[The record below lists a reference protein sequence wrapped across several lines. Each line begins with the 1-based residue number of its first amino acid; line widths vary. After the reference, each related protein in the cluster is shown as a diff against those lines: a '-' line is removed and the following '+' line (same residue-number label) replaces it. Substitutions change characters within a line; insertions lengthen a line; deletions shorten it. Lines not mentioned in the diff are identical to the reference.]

1 MIQTLLARS
10 VAETM
15 KSDMTEPR
23 ADRPSP
29 PSGFLTDISR
39 LSSDKIGA
47 WLLAVIQSAM
57 DGVLIIDAAR
67 ELVLLNGEAERMFG
81 YTENELLG
89 KPLEMLISEQT
100 RDEHNRQMDSF
111 AGAETSAKRVVKT
124 RFLLEG
130 KRANGG
136 VFPISAVLSR
146 VTVKGETFIAAILR
160 EASEPGEAADS
171 SASSLRRRTV
181 SSQQASEG
189 EKRRISKELY
199 DDLGQRL
206 SVLKL
211 DMDWLEKNL
220 PGTESPTPARIA
232 QMQNLLDNI
241 IVRTKSIASSLRPPM
256 LDDFGLLPAIR
267 WLAEDFEK
275 KTGVACQVSSPELA
289 LPPGDPIESAI
300 FRVVQEALL
309 NVERHAQARC
319 VSVVLRRQAGQ
330 LEVTICDDGVG
341 MNRQGEAGTGCF
353 GLIAMQE
360 RVTGLG
366 GVLNISNI
374 EPCGVSV
381 YASVPV

>member
-1 MIQTLLARS
+1 
-10 VAETM
+10 M
-15 KSDMTEPR
+15 KNDMTEPR
-23 ADRPSP
+23 ANPLPQPHD
-29 PSGFLTDISR
+29 FLEEISR

-47 WLLAVIQSAM
+47 WLLAIIQSAM

-89 KPLEMLISEQT
+89 KPLEMLISEES
-100 RDEHNRQMDSF
+100 RDEHNRHMDSF
-111 AGAETSAKRVVKT
+111 AGADASGKRLVKA

-130 KRANGG
+130 RRANGEL
-136 VFPISAVLSR
+136 FPISAVVSR
-146 VTVKGETFIAAILR
+146 VTVKGETFIAVILR
-160 EASEPGEAADS
+160 ESVEPGAAES
-171 SASSLRRRTV
+171 AASSHAMRRRAV

-220 PGTESPTPARIA
+220 PGAESPSPARIA
-232 QMQNLLDNI
+232 QMQSLLDNI

-256 LDDFGLLPAIR
+256 LDDFGLLPAIK
-267 WLAEDFEK
+267 WLAENFEK
-275 KTGVACQVSSPELA
+275 KTGVACEVSSPELA

-309 NVERHAQARC
+309 NVERHACASR
-319 VSVVLRRQAGQ
+319 VRIVLRKAGEQ
-330 LEVTICDDGVG
+330 LEVTISDDGVG
-341 MNRQGEAGTGCF
+341 MREDGKSRAGCF

-360 RVTGLG
+360 RVVSLG
-366 GVLNISNI
+366 GVLNINNI
-374 EPCGVSV
+374 EPRGVAI

>member
-1 MIQTLLARS
+1 
-10 VAETM
+10 M
-15 KSDMTEPR
+15 KNDMTEPR
-23 ADRPSP
+23 ANPSP
-29 PSGFLTDISR
+29 RPHDFLEEISR

-47 WLLAVIQSAM
+47 WLLAIIQSAM

-81 YTENELLG
+81 YTERELLG
-89 KPLEMLISEQT
+89 KPLEMLISEQS
-100 RDEHNRQMDSF
+100 RDEHNRHMDSF
-111 AGAETSAKRVVKT
+111 AGADASGKRVVKA

-130 KRANGG
+130 RRANGEL
-136 VFPISAVLSR
+136 FPISAVVSR

-160 EASEPGEAADS
+160 ESVEPGTAESA
-171 SASSLRRRTV
+171 ASSHAMRRRAV

-220 PGTESPTPARIA
+220 PGAESPSPARIA
-232 QMQNLLDNI
+232 QMQTLLDNI

-256 LDDFGLLPAIR
+256 LDDFGLLPAIK
-267 WLAEDFEK
+267 WLAENFEK
-275 KTGVACQVSSPELA
+275 KTGAACEVSGPELA

-309 NVERHAQARC
+309 NVERHACAGHVRI
-319 VSVVLRRQAGQ
+319 VLRKVGEQ
-330 LEVTICDDGVG
+330 LEVTITDDGVG
-341 MNRQGEAGTGCF
+341 MREDGKSRAGCF

-360 RVTGLG
+360 RVVSLG
-366 GVLNISNI
+366 GVLNINNI
-374 EPCGVSV
+374 EPCGVAI